1 MMIWGKKLENS
12 RKNDKKWEIFAIF
25 SILPY
30 TDGYLG
36 PQNLVILHFF
46 KILPWF
52 VQIRF
57 FQRFGNIL
65 GERL

>member
-30 TDGYLG
+30 TDGILG
-36 PQNLVILHFF
+36 PPNLAILALFSNVALISHL
-46 KILPWF
+46 KS
-52 VQIRF
+52 VY
-57 FQRFGNIL
+57 FQRFGNI
-65 GERL
+65 